1 MNELPTCINYLK
13 MRGALLLAALGIIL
27 EVRGDKQAPFRGDK
41 PQQLK
46 KRGKLIDII
55 DLEVS

>member
-1 MNELPTCINYLK
+1 

-27 EVRGDKQAPFRGDK
+27 EVRGDKQAPFRGDR

-46 KRGKLIDII
+46 KRGKLKST
-55 DLEVS
+55 ENREAS

>member
-1 MNELPTCINYLK
+1 
-13 MRGALLLAALGIIL
+13 MRGALLLAALGIII

-46 KRGKLIDII
+46 KRGKLTGTMDH
-55 DLEVS
+55 EAS

>member
-1 MNELPTCINYLK
+1 

-46 KRGKLIDII
+46 KRGELF
-55 DLEVS
+55 VHRSRS